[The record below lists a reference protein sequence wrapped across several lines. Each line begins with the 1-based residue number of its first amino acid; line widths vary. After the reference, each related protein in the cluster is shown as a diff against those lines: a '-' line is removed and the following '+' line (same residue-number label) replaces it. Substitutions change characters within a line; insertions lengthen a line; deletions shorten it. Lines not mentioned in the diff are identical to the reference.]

1 MCALELDSL
10 QVRRDE
16 KSSLQMDLETAG
28 FLKICNCKIGSLQMG
43 FDEACIFQMSTGKNT
58 TL

>member
-16 KSSLQMDLETAG
+16 KSSLQMDLETAS
-28 FLKICNCKIGSLQMG
+28 FLKISHELRNEIVEELML
-43 FDEACIFQMSTGKNT
+43 I
-58 TL
+58 